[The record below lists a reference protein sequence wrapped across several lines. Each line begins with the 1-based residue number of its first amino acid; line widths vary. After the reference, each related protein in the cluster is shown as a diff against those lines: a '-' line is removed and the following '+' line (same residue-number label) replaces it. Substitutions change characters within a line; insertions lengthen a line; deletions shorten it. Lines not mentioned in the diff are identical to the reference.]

1 MKRQFLIINFILIF
15 SLVASSYSF
24 SSEGKRL
31 RIVSLAPS
39 TTEILFELGMGD
51 FIVGVDEYSN
61 FPEAAG
67 KIRRVG
73 TFVSPNMERIILLR
87 PDYILINVDIERDK
101 ADYLKARGAEII
113 KISPDTVNGLCEDIE
128 SLGVLFDK
136 KYEAAYVVREIKK
149 SITEAASN
157 LKGRRPRVF
166 VQLFDDPL
174 ITGSSFIGDVVRVA
188 GGDNIAWDIKDD
200 AGLFS
205 FELLIE
211 RDPDIVVAVGFSGE
225 SMPVSSIAA
234 VKTSRIYK
242 DLDPDVLL
250 RPGPRIKDAIR
261 ELNRI
266 FYEKD

>member
-1 MKRQFLIINFILIF
+1 MKKLLTVNFMLIF

-24 SSEGKRL
+24 SSENKKL
-31 RIVSLAPS
+31 RVVSLAPS

-51 FIVGVDEYSN
+51 FIVGVDEYSD
-61 FPEAAG
+61 FPKATKDIEC
-67 KIRRVG
+67 VG
-73 TFVSPNMERIILLR
+73 TFISPNIEKIILLR
-87 PDYILINVDIERDK
+87 PDYILINADIEPGE
-101 ADYLKARGAEII
+101 ADYLEAQGAQIV
-113 KISPDTVNGLCEDIE
+113 KVSPDTVHELCEDIE

-149 SITEAASN
+149 SITDAASN
-157 LKGRRPRVF
+157 LKGHRPRVF

-174 ITGSSFIGDVVRVA
+174 ITGSSFIGDVVRLA
-188 GGDNIAWDIKDD
+188 GGDNIAWDVKDD

-234 VKTSRIYK
+234 VKTNRIYK